1 MYCIIICIFALCIFI
16 HWYALSSVCLYV
28 YVSVCLYVYVCLS
41 QYLPPYMH
49 APNSFNNLNRSNPL
63 SFFLSLSLSFSLPIS
78 LSLFLSFSLSFLIY
92 VSLSLCVCVSASLS
106 LSLCSSVS
114 FFLSLPPSYGPSILM
129 SLCICLF
136 VCLSICVCMCRVCLF
151 LYLAIVYNNGEQAD
165 QRTSDMSVVDRRPTP
180 CHHIDPTSESFSGCL
195 IYDPLRRL
203 H

>member
-78 LSLFLSFSLSFLIY
+78 LF
-92 VSLSLCVCVSASLS
+92 
-106 LSLCSSVS
+106 VS
-114 FFLSLPPSYGPSILM
+114 FFLSLLSHIRVSL
-129 SLCICLF
+129 SLCLCLCVPQSLPLFFCIFLSLSVPLLRSLNPYVPLYLSLCLF
-136 VCLSICVCMCRVCLF
+136 VCLSVSVFVVSVCFSIWLLFTITVNKRINEHPICLLLTDDQLLVITSIRLLSRSPGVLF
-151 LYLAIVYNNGEQAD
+151 MT
-165 QRTSDMSVVDRRPTP
+165 R
-180 CHHIDPTSESFSGCL
+180 
-195 IYDPLRRL
+195 
-203 H
+203 

>member
-78 LSLFLSFSLSFLIY
+78 LF
-92 VSLSLCVCVSASLS
+92 
-106 LSLCSSVS
+106 VS
-114 FFLSLPPSYGPSILM
+114 FFLSLLSHIRVSLFVFVSLRPSVSPSVLLYLSF
-129 SLCICLF
+129 SLCPPLTVPQSLCPSVSVSLF
-136 VCLSICVCMCRVCLF
+136 VCLSVSVCVVSVCFSIWLLFTITVNKRINEHPICLLLTDDQLLVITSIRLLSRSPGVLF
-151 LYLAIVYNNGEQAD
+151 MT
-165 QRTSDMSVVDRRPTP
+165 R
-180 CHHIDPTSESFSGCL
+180 
-195 IYDPLRRL
+195 
-203 H
+203 